1 MKKKVLSP
9 VQKNEIIELKID
21 AIGTEGQGIGKH
33 EGYAIFVPGAL
44 PGETVRALIIKSTP
58 GYAIGKLVEIL
69 QADPTRVEPRCSAFP
84 KCGGCALQHLEYERQ
99 LQYKRRHVQDV
110 LERIG
115 GMRSIVVEPVMGME
129 SPWNYRNK
137 GSFPVRW
144 ADGRIAAGF
153 FAPRSHRLIPIN
165 ECSIQNGGISKTV
178 RAVLDWAEDNN
189 ITPYDEA
196 SGSGIIRH
204 IMVRQTSGGA
214 LMAVIVTTGALPCR
228 SGLIKALTKSVE
240 GLESIIHNIQAEN
253 TNVILGDRYHVIWGK
268 EYIVDRICDL
278 EFEVSAASFLQV
290 NHAQTE
296 KLYQEAVGSLELHGG
311 ESVADIYCGIG
322 TITLMLA
329 KHSAEVIGIESVEQA
344 VLDAHKNAARNHI
357 TNVRFMCA
365 QAEEALPSL
374 VKDGLRLDAV
384 VLDPP
389 RKGCGEEAL
398 NVLGAAGAQRIAY
411 ISCNPATLARDCR
424 ILYNH
429 GYSIRRIVPVD
440 MFPQAGTGHIET
452 LACLE
457 RR

>member
-1 MKKKVLSP
+1 MKEKVLPP
-9 VQKNEIIELKID
+9 VRKNEVIELKIH
-21 AIGTEGQGIGKH
+21 AIGTQGQGIGKH
-33 EGYAIFVPGAL
+33 ESYTIFVPGAL

-58 GYAIGKLVEIL
+58 GYAVGKLTEIL
-69 QADPTRVEPRCSAFP
+69 HPDPARVEPRCSAFP

-99 LQYKRRHVQDV
+99 LLYKRRHVQDV

-115 GMRSIVVEPVMGME
+115 GMRGIEVEPVIGMD

-144 ADGRIAAGF
+144 ADGRIASGF
-153 FAPRSHRLIPIN
+153 FAPRSHRLISIN
-165 ECSIQNGGISKTV
+165 ECGIQSEGISKTV

-189 ITPYDEA
+189 IPPYDEA

-214 LMAVIVTTGALPCR
+214 LMAVIVTTGELPCPDA
-228 SGLIKALTKSVE
+228 LIKALTGSVE
-240 GLESIIHNIQAEN
+240 GIESIIHNIQTKN
-253 TNVILGDRYHVIWGK
+253 TNVILGSTYHVIWGK
-268 EYIVDRICDL
+268 EYIVDRVGCL

-296 KLYQEAVGSLELHGG
+296 KLYQEAIGSLKLRGQ

-344 VLDAHKNAARNHI
+344 VFDARKNAVRNHI
-357 TNVRFMCA
+357 SNVRFICA

-374 VKDGLRLDAV
+374 VKEGLRLDAV

-389 RKGCGEEAL
+389 RKGCGEAAL
-398 NVLGAAGAQRIAY
+398 DALGAAGAQRIAY
-411 ISCNPATLARDCR
+411 ISCNPSTLARDCK
-424 ILYNH
+424 ILFNH
-429 GYSIRRIVPVD
+429 GYTISRVVPVD
-440 MFPQAGTGHIET
+440 MFPHAGIGHIEA
-452 LACLE
+452 LACFE